1 MVDRSLLPHIVA
13 AGEAAVHGSL
23 EGEKTHILLS
33 GKETGGA
40 FALILDEAPPG
51 GGPPLHIHHNEDETF
66 HILEGTLTVQL
77 NEERLTLLSG
87 TIAFLP
93 RGVPH
98 TFANLG
104 TEPVIF
110 LGVVTP
116 AGFEDLSAAVAPLT
130 SEVEPDMAA
139 IMALAAQYHVE
150 LVGPPLAADRQP

>member
-1 MVDRSLLPHIVA
+1 MIDGTLLPHVVA

-66 HILEGTLTVQL
+66 YILEGTLTVQL
-77 NEERLTLLSG
+77 NEERLTLTPG
-87 TIAFLP
+87 TTAFLP

-104 TEPVIF
+104 TEPVKF

-116 AGFEDLSAAVAPLT
+116 AGLEDFFAAVAPLA
-130 SEVEPDMAA
+130 SEAEPDMAA
-139 IMALAAQYHVE
+139 IMALAARYNVE
-150 LVGPPLAADRQP
+150 LVGPPLAGDH